1 VDAVLQL
8 FLCNDQEGG
17 PIFRLLI
24 NSLVVPHGT
33 MQPSLYKVSAANFC
47 MRVNW
52 ASLAAGRLRV
62 PKFMISFRATEP
74 LECCLLRHRSPPLRE
89 YCLLNDVN
97 RPQQAWRFA

>member
-52 ASLAAGRLRV
+52 ASLAAGGLRV